1 MPIAG
6 SRDANAFV
14 LHPLPYRSRR
24 SRNYLVA
31 DYRKSGKG
39 NRHNMKTTTLQPL
52 ILCLAVAA
60 VGQIAS
66 AQNDLN
72 LPDVSQAAEAKQR
85 TALTATARRYHRRL
99 VTVWKIRGGLG
110 PSRKA

>member
-6 SRDANAFV
+6 SRNANAFV

-39 NRHNMKTTTLQPL
+39 NRHNMKTITLKPFA
-52 ILCLAVAA
+52 LCFAIFGL
-60 VGQIAS
+60 GQIAF
-66 AQNDLN
+66 AQSDFK
-72 LPDVSQAAEAKQR
+72 LPDVSQAAEVKQR
-85 TALTATARRYHRRL
+85 IALTDI
-99 VTVWKIRGGLG
+99 TVK
-110 PSRKA
+110 